1 VQTVNITAT
10 RTDGYTFL
18 VAPTP
23 DGPRII
29 AGCRYFTF
37 KEADTHW
44 GVGYRCEKL
53 GAESRSIIRH
63 LKAMANLNGFM
74 KPVVAKQEQ
83 G

>member
-1 VQTVNITAT
+1 MSRKVKNVTAT

-37 KEADTHW
+37 EEARTHW
-44 GVGYRCEKL
+44 TETRGGTDL
-53 GAESRSIIRH
+53 GEESLAIVDHLEWMATIR
-63 LKAMANLNGFM
+63 GFVE
-74 KPVVAKQEQ
+74 PVTGGAA
-83 G
+83 